1 MILSG
6 AVLSAL
12 SLQTGVRKEG
22 QVTKKPEFPTIRGFL
37 QYRVKKE
44 KNGREA

>member
-12 SLQTGVRKEG
+12 SLETGVRKEG
-22 QVTKKPEFPTIRGFL
+22 QVTKKPRVSRHSGVVR
-37 QYRVKKE
+37 YRVKKE

>member
-12 SLQTGVRKEG
+12 SLETGVRKEG
-22 QVTKKPEFPTIRGFL
+22 QVTKKTRVSRHSGFFA
-37 QYRVKKE
+37 VS
-44 KNGREA
+44 G

>member
-12 SLQTGVRKEG
+12 PLQNGVRKEG
-22 QVTKKPEFPTIRGFL
+22 QVTKKTRVSHHSGFFT
-37 QYRVKKE
+37 VSD
-44 KNGREA
+44 